1 MALSECTPTARAD
14 VLRVALPWASRGSE
28 ASGTEPSRMVTVPAG
43 MLEGLFTV
51 AVMLT
56 LLPVVAGFGEAVMP
70 VLVGRL
76 TTCNRAAVAFC
87 ELWLS

>member
-1 MALSECTPTARAD
+1 ML
-14 VLRVALPWASRGSE
+14 
-28 ASGTEPSRMVTVPAG
+28 TVPAG

-70 VLVGRL
+70 VLVGRM

>member
-1 MALSECTPTARAD
+1 
-14 VLRVALPWASRGSE
+14 
-28 ASGTEPSRMVTVPAG
+28 MVTVPAG

-70 VLVGRL
+70 VLVGML